1 MQTIADIEVDP
12 WNNSLCMCVCISLA
26 CNLLS
31 VVSLVQELQRQRT
44 EGHEQSLDDRVHL
57 MHITNA
63 DLEGK

>member
-1 MQTIADIEVDP
+1 MQTIADIEWTP
-12 WNNSLCMCVCISLA
+12 GTTACVCVYVSSLA

-31 VVSLVQELQRQRT
+31 VVSLVKELQRQRT
-44 EGHEQSLDDRVHL
+44 EGHEQYLDDRVHL